1 MVPNI
6 TFSQAIFSSGP
17 RFELGVGAVL
27 GTEFAADFVL
37 ASIIGLISVLPIFL
51 QNRRPGFR
59 SFGFVHSVE
68 CRIQL

>member
-1 MVPNI
+1 MNPNI
-6 TFSQAIFSSGP
+6 IFSQGIFSSGP
-17 RFELGVGAVL
+17 RFELGVGAVF

-37 ASIIGLISVLPIFL
+37 ASIMAFISVLPIFL
-51 QNRRPGFR
+51 QNRRCRFR